1 MATSPRKQKPY
12 PQEPAQQRGL
22 NGDVAMDGRYR
33 DAITQASTIL
43 ADAMLQDADELIH
56 AGRQLDV
63 RVRAVVLRVG
73 LFLIRHLFG
82 VLQERLIGAAKSEG
96 FTVERRPVVEFNTLL
111 GPLEVE
117 SVYLYS
123 RERAEGRRPMRDVFG
138 VVGRQYSD
146 ALERALTDFGIE
158 KSFGRAAKQFAE
170 HYGWEVGRTT
180 ILRLTENL
188 GVQAEAFLEERF
200 KEGEQ
205 RYTASDAASPKA
217 ELMITGLDGCM
228 IRTGALMTAGEA
240 VLLAENDNERQRYEE
255 LPPEKTVRL
264 EKWREVRTGF
274 ARRKDQVEA
283 LYVCRRGD
291 YETICEQLFGAAG
304 LQGLG
309 FETQVVGLIDG
320 GNGLKEALEFCFAK
334 IQTILDP
341 PHLRQQFYDVAA
353 VLGLEEED
361 AAEWVSGY
369 FSQLAQGHAVKV
381 IAELES
387 EAAHY
392 TEESPEHE
400 RLQQLVKHL
409 TRFVHCVNYRE
420 YREKEWPIGSGQ
432 AEAAHIFIPQER
444 LKIVGACWK
453 EETLN
458 PMLALRVVRANGWW
472 DEFWESESRRRMA
485 A

>member
-1 MATSPRKQKPY
+1 
-12 PQEPAQQRGL
+12 
-22 NGDVAMDGRYR
+22 MDGRYR

-43 ADAMLQDADELIH
+43 AEAMLTDADELIEG
-56 AGRQLDV
+56 GRQLDV
-63 RVRAVVLRVG
+63 QVRAVVLRVG
-73 LFLIRHLFG
+73 LFLIRHLFK
-82 VLQERLIGAAKSEG
+82 VLQERLIDAAKSEG
-96 FTVERRPVVEFNTLL
+96 FTVERRPVVEFKTLL

-117 SVYLYS
+117 SAYLYS
-123 RERAEGRRPMRDVFG
+123 HERGEGRRPMREAFG

-158 KSFGRAAKQFAE
+158 KSFGRAAKQFTE

-180 ILRLTENL
+180 ILRLTEAL
-188 GVQAEAFLEERF
+188 GEQAEAFLEERF

-205 RYTASDAASPKA
+205 RYQTSEATAPKA
-217 ELMITGLDGCM
+217 DLMITGLDGCM
-228 IRTGALMTAGEA
+228 LRTGTLMTAGDA
-240 VLLAENDNERQRYEE
+240 VLLAENDNERERYEE
-255 LPPEKTVRL
+255 LPPDKTVRL

-274 ARRKDQVEA
+274 ARRKDQVEP

-361 AAEWVSGY
+361 AAAWVGGY
-369 FSQLAQGHAVKV
+369 FGQLAHGEALKV
-381 IAELES
+381 VADLES
-387 EAAHY
+387 EAQTYA
-392 TEESPEHE
+392 EESAEHE

-409 TRFVHCVNYRE
+409 TRFVHCVHYRE

-472 DEFWESESRRRMA
+472 DEFWKSEAHRRMA